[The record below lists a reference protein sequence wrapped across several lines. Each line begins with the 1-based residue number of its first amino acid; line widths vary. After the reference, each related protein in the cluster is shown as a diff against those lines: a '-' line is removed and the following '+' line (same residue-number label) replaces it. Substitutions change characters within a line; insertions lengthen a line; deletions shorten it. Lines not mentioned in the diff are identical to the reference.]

1 MTQTLRSLPTAP
13 VAALSLVLGF
23 AVAEL
28 TGVRAVGGV
37 VLVAGLALCGWLW
50 WDRVG
55 PRRAVA
61 LGLLFLG
68 LFVLSHVLARAVG
81 AWLSVLLVAM
91 VMAIAATLVAD
102 LRLRVT

>member
-1 MTQTLRSLPTAP
+1 MTRVLRSVPTAP

-28 TGVRAVGGV
+28 TGVRAVGGL

-55 PRRAVA
+55 PGRAVA
-61 LGLLFLG
+61 LGALFLA
-68 LFVLSHVLARAVG
+68 LFVLSHFLARAVG

-91 VMAIAATLVAD
+91 VMAVAASLVAD
-102 LRLRVT
+102 LRLRVP